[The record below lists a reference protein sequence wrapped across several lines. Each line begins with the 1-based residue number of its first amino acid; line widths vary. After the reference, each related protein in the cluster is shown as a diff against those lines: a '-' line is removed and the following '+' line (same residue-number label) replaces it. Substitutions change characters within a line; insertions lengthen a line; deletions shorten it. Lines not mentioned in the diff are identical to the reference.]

1 MKRLAF
7 AAMLGILG
15 LVSPVGAESEPD
27 AGEPGFLV
35 LQKRVQE
42 ELHLSEE
49 QKGTLARASEGL
61 RGRALDVAQ
70 VKQTLKPEQLAR
82 LEEIRLQARG
92 GSALVEADIAGKLG
106 LSTAEKKKLA
116 DLWKNE
122 EESLRQVLRV
132 VRFRGPE
139 ARARFI
145 LEQRQGSGKKMLE
158 HLTEEQLAQWKK
170 LQGKPFE
177 FKAKRS

>member
-7 AAMLGILG
+7 GVMLGIMG
-15 LVSPVGAESEPD
+15 LVSPVGAQSEPD

-42 ELHLSEE
+42 ELKLTEE
-49 QKGTLARASEGL
+49 QKGTLAQAGEGL
-61 RGRALDVAQ
+61 RGRPLESAQ

-92 GSALVEADIAGKLG
+92 GSALVEADVAGKLG
-106 LSTAEKKKLA
+106 LNMAEKAKIA
-116 DLWKNE
+116 QMWKNE

-145 LEQRQGSGKKMLE
+145 LEQRQRSGKKLLE
-158 HLTEEQLAQWKK
+158 LLTEEQLASWKK
-170 LQGKPFE
+170 LQGKAFD
-177 FKAKRS
+177 FKTGRS